1 MFAIHHLNLERAC
14 GCKWQTRKNMA
25 GQMYSEWELVA
36 AYSSAKVGHHRNL
49 RRLSRHVSQNTNR
62 AVGKTSI
69 KK

>member
-25 GQMYSEWELVA
+25 GHMYSEWELVA

-49 RRLSRHVSQNTNR
+49 RRLSRHVSQNENR
-62 AVGKTSI
+62 IDGNAAI